1 MRSRLTVL
9 VAVVSTAIVASFVIP
24 LLGLVSALAEDRGMT
39 TAAQEA
45 TTLAILVSGFQTSA
59 DLSEA
64 LRDAAEHFPGE
75 ATVVVAGGPQ
85 LGHPWPDAD
94 DDPEYARAA
103 AGEAFSVR
111 DGSGGR
117 VYVPV
122 LVADGVSVVRVTMTN
137 EQLQQGVWPAWAAI
151 ITLGLMLCS
160 LTLLLAGR
168 AAELVSRPLQ
178 QVVDTAHRLRAGD
191 LDARAPAGGP
201 PETTELAQAL
211 NGLADRIEGL
221 LGEERQAVGSL
232 AHRLRTPA
240 TALRLETE
248 AVADPELAER
258 MRASLAQLEAG
269 IDAVVSEARRPV
281 RQGLPGSADV
291 TAVVR
296 AKLDHWRPLAEDQ
309 GRTVTAT
316 FVAEPLPVRLA
327 PSDLGDL
334 VDILLDNVFAHTPE
348 GIGFAVEVRREKNAA
363 VLVVSDDGPGMADPT
378 TLPAARPGTSGLGL
392 EIVANLARAAGGRLL
407 TPPVGTPRPSFRV
420 ELPLVADR

>member
-39 TAAQEA
+39 TASQEA
-45 TTLAILVSGFQTSA
+45 TTLAILVSGFQSSA
-59 DLSEA
+59 DLSDA
-64 LRDAAEHFPGE
+64 LRDAAEHFPGR
-75 ATVVVAGGPQ
+75 ASVVLAAGPQ
-85 LGHPWPDAD
+85 LGNPWPDAD
-94 DDPEYARAA
+94 DDPEYVRAA
-103 AGEAFSVR
+103 GGEAFSVR

-122 LVADGVSVVRVTMTN
+122 LVADGVSVVRVSMTN
-137 EQLQQGVWPAWAAI
+137 DQLQQGVWPAWAAI

-178 QVVDTAHRLRAGD
+178 QVVDTAHRLREGD

-201 PETTELAQAL
+201 PETAELAQAL

-248 AVADPELAER
+248 AVPDSDLAER

-269 IDAVVSEARRPV
+269 IDAVVAEARRPV

-309 GRTVTAT
+309 GRA
-316 FVAEPLPVRLA
+316 VASSFAAESLPVRLG
-327 PSDLGDL
+327 PSDLGD
-334 VDILLDNVFAHTPE
+334 VTDILIDNVFAHTPE
-348 GIGFAVEVRREKNAA
+348 GTGFAVEVRRERDAA
-363 VLVVSDDGPGMADPT
+363 VLLVSDEGPGMADPMT
-378 TLPAARPGTSGLGL
+378 QPAARPGTSGLGL

-407 TPPVGTPRPSFRV
+407 TPPAGTPHPCFRV